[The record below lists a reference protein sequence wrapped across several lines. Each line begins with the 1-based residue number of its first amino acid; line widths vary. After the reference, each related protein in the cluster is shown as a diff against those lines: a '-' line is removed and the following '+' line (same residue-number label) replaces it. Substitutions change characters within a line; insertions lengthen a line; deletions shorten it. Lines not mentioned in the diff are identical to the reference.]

1 MQKGIPRQR
10 ATQSQ
15 SVGVR
20 YISSR
25 SHAMELTLVPKTDSG
40 VFHLH
45 TFINSQLLLS
55 WWGTPW

>member
-1 MQKGIPRQR
+1 MQKGIPRQC

-15 SVGVR
+15 LVGVR

-25 SHAMELTLVPKTDSG
+25 SHAMEQTLFPKTDSG

-55 WWGTPW
+55 WWGIPW